1 VTDDPDRVC
10 PKRMTYGPCGG
21 VGLDGSCEIGPEP
34 CVFLDDPVVEWDGA
48 APVRELGAA
57 GREFRNLMRRRPVV
71 VAEMPTVPLDV
82 RSIADTA
89 DVMRGAVDAVTTGD
103 SPAARVQFPPAYR
116 ASLVQRHGLP
126 VWAGL
131 NCRDRNRVALE
142 GEIAGLAHAGVVA
155 VHCVTG
161 DHPASGHR
169 PDAMPVFDLE
179 SHELVPRARAAGL
192 LVSVAESP
200 AAPPVAHRAGRLA
213 EKVRAGAQICLLQ
226 FCGEVEDVAAFIG
239 AARRAGADVPVL
251 PGVPVIV
258 DEYGAALMAS
268 FAAAVLPAGYVEAVR
283 RAADPVAAGVE
294 VAVRYARALLT
305 VEGVAGVVLGG
316 APEPGSGTLLARAL
330 AAVGS
335 ELGAGR

>member
-1 VTDDPDRVC
+1 MTVDPGRGC

-21 VGLDGSCEIGPEP
+21 VGPDGSCEIGPEP
-34 CVFLDDPVVEWDGA
+34 CVFLDDPIVPWAGA
-48 APVRELGAA
+48 SPVRVPGAA
-57 GREFRNLMRRRPVV
+57 GREFRALMGRRPVI

-82 RSIADTA
+82 RSIAETA
-89 DVMRGAVDAVTTGD
+89 DVMRGTVDAVTTGD
-103 SPAARVQFPPAYR
+103 SPAARVQYPPAYR
-116 ASLVQRHGLP
+116 ALLVQQHGLP

-142 GEIAGLAHAGVVA
+142 GEIAALAHADVVA

-161 DHPASGHR
+161 DHPESGHR

-179 SHELVPRARAAGL
+179 SHELVPLARASGL

-200 AAPPVAHRAGRLA
+200 AAPPVAQRAGRLA

-226 FCGEVEDVAAFIG
+226 FCGEVEDVAAFSD
-239 AARRAGADVPVL
+239 AAHSAGADIPVL
-251 PGVPVIV
+251 AGVPVIV
-258 DEYGAALMAS
+258 DEYGAALMSS
-268 FAAAVLPAGYVEAVR
+268 FAAAVLPAGYVESVR
-283 RAADPVAAGVE
+283 RAADPVSAGVE
-294 VAVRYARALLT
+294 AAVRYARALLT

-316 APEPGSGTLLARAL
+316 APEPGSGTLLARAF
-330 AAVGS
+330 AAVGK